1 MLASDRVLPQT
12 SQVASAFL
20 AKRRGVYLALAVVAA
35 FASLGSS
42 AENPAPRSRS
52 DLAFGD
58 DNHCRKAPGS
68 TGCRGPI
75 ELEASR
81 PGADFGWVGSTVVDR
96 NPGLNHRI
104 GWYQGSR
111 HAYVVRFWVPADA
124 PRRVEF
130 ARLRLPAGVSS
141 PWQEPLQLSVA
152 GLGFDDASGQLWDRA
167 TINSARRIA
176 SIRWTV
182 SQPWPGVAPGERS
195 QCVPFRRYSPDLA
208 AVVNPLL
215 QKIPKG
221 EPGFVTLVVE
231 PSGEAD
237 PDETKFVSVED
248 SASATQC
255 WIDKP
260 STLELYP
267 SLRSTM
273 IGKELLGR
281 ITDNSVTLNV
291 HLLTPLELA
300 IQYGRVDSELAA
312 TPSRVHENGAEAEIE
327 LSGLAPDTRYVYRL
341 QYRRPGEPSFR
352 IGPLRTFR
360 TRRGRDETFTFAIQ
374 SDPHLQQL
382 LRRFP
387 RGQRTYERGLDH
399 MLKSRPD
406 FMLDLGDTF
415 QTQWFGGRD
424 ARDQAESIHRHLDHR
439 RFFDRV
445 AHSVPLFL
453 ALGNHEGEQGW
464 RRNGTPESVP
474 VWATR
479 ARKMLYPN
487 PRPNGFFSAPNDP
500 QPHVGLRESA
510 YAFTWGSALFV
521 ILDPFWYTA
530 KNPHPPIGRDDPWR
544 WTLGASQYAWLARVL
559 KESDARFK
567 FVFAHHMTGGFR
579 YPNAYGRGGA
589 RAVKHVLGG
598 QGSYEWGGEDS
609 SGRQGFERARPGWE
623 KPIHQLLVDSNV
635 TAFFRGHDHCFAH
648 EEVDNVTY
656 QTVPMAADPS
666 FSRGACDAN
675 HFRPGTVRPNPGY
688 LRVRVSDTEIRVTY
702 VRIPFSP
709 RQPPK
714 EVATYTLVDCDRNG
728 VLDSK
733 QIGLAKGLDADRDG
747 RLDVC
752 HAQAKASD

>member
-1 MLASDRVLPQT
+1 MPQT
-12 SQVASAFL
+12 LRVATGFV
-20 AKRRGVYLALAVVAA
+20 AKRRGLDLGLIVVAA
-35 FASLGSS
+35 SFSLGNS
-42 AENPAPRSRS
+42 AEHKAPRSLS
-52 DLAFGD
+52 DLGHGRD
-58 DNHCRKAPGS
+58 VYCQQDPDSIECRDPV
-68 TGCRGPI
+68 
-75 ELEASR
+75 ELKASR

-104 GWYQGSR
+104 GWYRGSR
-111 HAYVVRFWVPADA
+111 RAYVVRFSVPADA

-130 ARLRLPAGVSS
+130 ARLRMPAGVSS
-141 PWQEPLQLSVA
+141 PWQEPLELSVA
-152 GLGFDDASGQLWDRA
+152 GLGFDGAPGQLWERA
-167 TINSARRIA
+167 AISDARRVA

-182 SQPWPGVAPGERS
+182 SKPWPGVAPGERA

-215 QKIPKG
+215 KQIPEGKS
-221 EPGFVTLVVE
+221 GFVTLVVE
-231 PSGEAD
+231 PIGEAG

-248 SASATQC
+248 SAADNQC
-255 WIDKP
+255 WIDHP

-273 IGKELLGR
+273 LGKELLGR
-281 ITDNSVTLNV
+281 ITDSSVTVNV

-300 IQYGRVDSELAA
+300 IQYGRVDSELTA
-312 TPSRVHENGAEAEIE
+312 TPSRVHANGAEVEID
-327 LSGLAPDTRYVYRL
+327 LSELAPDTRYVYRL
-341 QYRRPGEPSFR
+341 AYRRPGEPSFR
-352 IGPLRTFR
+352 LGPLRTFR
-360 TRRGRDETFTFAIQ
+360 TRRSRGAAFTFAIQ

-387 RGQRTYERGLDH
+387 RGLRTYERGLDH
-399 MLKSRPD
+399 MLESRPD

-424 ARDQAESIHRHLDHR
+424 ARDQAESMHRHLDHR
-439 RFFDRV
+439 RFFDRI

-479 ARKMLYPN
+479 ARKILYPN
-487 PRPNGFFSAPNDP
+487 PRPNDFFSAPNDP
-500 QPHVGLRESA
+500 QPHVGLREST
-510 YAFTWGSALFV
+510 YAFTWGAALFV

-544 WTLGASQYAWLARVL
+544 WTLGESQYVWLARVL

-567 FVFAHHMTGGFR
+567 FVFAHHMTGGLR

-589 RAVKHVLGG
+589 RAVKHALGG
-598 QGSYEWGGEDS
+598 QGSYEWGGEDA
-609 SGRQGFERARPGWE
+609 SGRQGFERARPGWK

-648 EEVDNVTY
+648 EEVDHVTY

-666 FSRGACDAN
+666 FSRGACDAD
-675 HFRPGTVRPNPGY
+675 HFQPGAVRPNPGY
-688 LRVRVSDTEIRVTY
+688 LRVQVSDTEVQVAY
-702 VRIPFSP
+702 VRIPFSA
-709 RQPPK
+709 RQAPK
-714 EVATYTLVDCDRNG
+714 EVATYTLVDCDQNG

-747 RLDVC
+747 ELDIC
-752 HAQAKASD
+752 RAQAKAND